1 MRDDRHLKVLAVSL
15 ALAVLL
21 VVGTSGYM
29 FLEEMTFLDA
39 LYMTVITVSTVGF
52 KEVAELDPP
61 GKLFTMVIIICGLG
75 LVAYAF
81 TNFFSFILEGEF
93 KNIVRRRRMEK
104 QINRMK
110 DHYIL
115 CGAGQTGQSVIERFQ
130 RSRVPFIVVEKH
142 EEKVE
147 ELIEQGNLAYLG
159 DATHE
164 ETLEKVNIKEAKGL
178 VSCLSNDAD
187 NVFTVLTARGMN
199 NDLRIVSRAIE
210 KNAHSKLLKAG
221 ANNTIS
227 PNELGGTR
235 MASLLLRPA
244 VVSFL
249 DIITHVDEMTLDLE
263 EVQLCERSD
272 LPGKTLKEA
281 RIPERTG
288 LIVLAIKKQDEEI
301 LRFNPGPQE
310 KLEAADKMLVLGM
323 EEQVD
328 KLRKMACE
336 PETIV

>member
-328 KLRKMACE
+328 KLRKMACD

>member
-1 MRDDRHLKVLAVSL
+1 
-15 ALAVLL
+15 
-21 VVGTSGYM
+21 
-29 FLEEMTFLDA
+29 
-39 LYMTVITVSTVGF
+39 
-52 KEVAELDPP
+52 
-61 GKLFTMVIIICGLG
+61 
-75 LVAYAF
+75 
-81 TNFFSFILEGEF
+81 
-93 KNIVRRRRMEK
+93 MEK
-104 QINRMK
+104 QIKRMK

-130 RSRVPFIVVEKH
+130 RSRVPFIVVERH

-147 ELIEQGNLAYLG
+147 ELIEQGYLVCPG

-164 ETLEKVNIKEAKGL
+164 ETLDKVNIKEAKGL

-210 KNAHSKLLKAG
+210 KKAHSKLLKAG

-263 EVQLCERSD
+263 EVLLCERSD

-288 LIVLAIKKQDEEI
+288 LIVLAIKKRDEET
-301 LRFNPGPQE
+301 LRFNPGPLE
-310 KLEAADKMLVLGM
+310 KLEVADKLLVLGM
-323 EEQVD
+323 EEQVE
-328 KLRKMACE
+328 KLRIIACE
-336 PETIV
+336 QAEGE

>member
-15 ALAVLL
+15 ALVVLL

>member
-1 MRDDRHLKVLAVSL
+1 
-15 ALAVLL
+15 
-21 VVGTSGYM
+21 VGTSGYM

-81 TNFFSFILEGEF
+81 SSFFSFILEGEF

-328 KLRKMACE
+328 KLRKMACD

>member
-336 PETIV
+336 PETTV